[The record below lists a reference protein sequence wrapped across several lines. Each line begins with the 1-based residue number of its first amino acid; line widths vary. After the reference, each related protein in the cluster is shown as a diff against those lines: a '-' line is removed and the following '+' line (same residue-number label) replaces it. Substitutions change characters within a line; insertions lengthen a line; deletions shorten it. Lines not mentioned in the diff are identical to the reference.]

1 MYSWFGHSKSAN
13 QLLRRY
19 EAFIGAVYGFDAKYV
34 AGYWK
39 VVIFTCPSVLA
50 ERQYS

>member
-1 MYSWFGHSKSAN
+1 MHSWFGHSKSAN

-19 EAFIGAVYGFDAKYV
+19 EAFIGAVYGFDAKY
-34 AGYWK
+34 GK